1 MSSFGH
7 DDMDASTPPPPPP
20 PKSGG
25 HQAGDISSPG
35 QQPRLPLPPPG
46 AEAGGDGSAAVEPLP
61 DMDAIEPDPGEK
73 WLPDWLKDKTTQDL
87 AEIVASSSLLRAVT
101 HAPQTAHSSLK
112 SSQAALMQ
120 ALKANNEQAERLS
133 EQAEALSRARA
144 GTQAQLLATRALE
157 RTWRAK
163 QADMDRALGPTSPA
177 ALYQRT
183 AAGVVEQ
190 AAVCHALE
198 ESFLD
203 GGGGGGIGAQGENA
217 TGNSGAGCGVA
228 SEREVAEWVRRYRE
242 AKVLLYQRQE
252 RKERWDA
259 GRVGGWR

>member
-7 DDMDASTPPPPPP
+7 DDIHASTPPPPPP

-25 HQAGDISSPG
+25 HKAGGISSPG

-46 AEAGGDGSAAVEPLP
+46 AEGGGDSPAAVEPLP
-61 DMDAIEPDPGEK
+61 DMEAIEPDPGEE
-73 WLPDWLKDKTTQDL
+73 WLPDWLKDKTTQQL
-87 AEIVASSSLLRAVT
+87 ADIVASSSLLRAVT
-101 HAPQTAHSSLK
+101 HAPQTAHGSLK
-112 SSQAALMQ
+112 ASQAALMQ
-120 ALKANNEQAERLS
+120 ALTANREQAARLS

-183 AAGVVEQ
+183 AAGVGEQ

-203 GGGGGGIGAQGENA
+203 GGGGAGARGEDA
-217 TGNSGAGCGVA
+217 ARDSGAGCGVA